1 MANFF
6 ATAPLANFHPF
17 RSTTQIWAVEFLHS
31 FFKCHFAGNRW
42 WSHKNMVFAVR
53 VIIFNTYQKRLCCCL
68 LILFSYAVKPSLDIA
83 IWKCRYTNF
92 YLMYTGINFLH
103 WYRCCMQTCLFSNFA
118 DELRRQILFKSNWK
132 YIIIE
137 GKKSKQN
144 KENYS
149 LIVKKSFFSTK
160 NIYFF

>member
-17 RSTTQIWAVEFLHS
+17 RSTTQIWVVEFLHS
-31 FFKCHFAGNRW
+31 FLRSHFAGNQW

-103 WYRCCMQTCLFSNFA
+103 WYRCCMQTLFILKFLLMNWEDKFCLNPIESILL
-118 DELRRQILFKSNWK
+118 LR
-132 YIIIE
+132 
-137 GKKSKQN
+137 
-144 KENYS
+144 
-149 LIVKKSFFSTK
+149 VKKASKIKKTTV
-160 NIYFF
+160 